1 VSGEAL
7 AMDAG
12 VFTGWLRHR
21 RFTPVPHEFSYP
33 IFMVLLDV
41 DRLEPLMRVSRFT
54 SYNRWNWAAFDER
67 DYFGDPRVPLRER
80 LEQDARR
87 AGCDLP
93 DGRILLLTHLRYL
106 GYCFNPVSFFYCL
119 DRGGQIQLIL
129 AAVSNTFGGR
139 HNYWLRPDE
148 ATAGESGAFCAAAAK
163 SLDVSPFLERD
174 LDYTFALTPPAD
186 RAVAHIR
193 TLKRGRLVLDA
204 TLALDRRPW
213 SAKEVRRVLIRH
225 PAMTLSVVA
234 RIHWQA
240 LRLWSKGVPAYERST
255 R

>member
-1 VSGEAL
+1 VSGDAL

-21 RFTPVPHEFSYP
+21 RFTPIEHEFSYP
-33 IFMVLLDV
+33 IFMALLDV

-67 DYFGDPRVPLRER
+67 DHLGDPRLPLRER
-80 LEQDARR
+80 LAQDARQ
-87 AGCDLP
+87 AGFDLP

-119 DRGGQIQLIL
+119 DRGGQIQLML

-139 HNYWLRPDE
+139 HNYWLRPDR
-148 ATAGESGAFCAAAAK
+148 ATAGESGAFRAAAPK
-163 SLDVSPFLERD
+163 SLDVSPFLDRE
-174 LDYTFALTPPAD
+174 LDYTFAFTPPID

-193 TLKRGRLVLDA
+193 TMKQGRLVLDA
-204 TLALDRRPW
+204 TLSLDRRPW
-213 SAKEVRRVLIRH
+213 SAKELRRTLVRH

>member
-1 VSGEAL
+1 MSGEAL

-21 RFTPVPHEFSYP
+21 RFTPVEHEFNYP
-33 IFMVLLDV
+33 AFMALLDV

-67 DYFGDPRVPLRER
+67 DHFGDPRLPLRDGWQMMR
-80 LEQDARR
+80 ARR
-87 AGCDLP
+87 RSAGRP
-93 DGRILLLTHLRYL
+93 HPAGTFPRVL
-106 GYCFNPVSFFYCL
+106 GYGFNPVSFFYCL
-119 DRGGQIQLIL
+119 ARAGQIQLMM

-139 HNYWLRPDE
+139 HNYWLRPE
-148 ATAGESGAFCAAAAK
+148 RATEEQSGAFRAAAPKA
-163 SLDVSPFLERD
+163 LDVSPFLERD
-174 LDYTFALTPPAD
+174 LDYTFAFTRPAD

-193 TLKRGRLVLDA
+193 TMKQGRLVLDA
-204 TLALDRRPW
+204 TLSLDRRPW
-213 SAKEVRRVLIRH
+213 SAQEVRRVLIRH

-240 LRLWSKGVPAYERST
+240 LRLWAKGVPAYERST